1 MVVPRR
7 TNTDEEEQRLDAGRR
22 RRPGFLRRVAGRAL
36 RGVSR
41 AADRAR
47 AGGRG
52 RRR

>member
-7 TNTDEEEQRLDAGRR
+7 TNTEDEEQRIDVGRR
-22 RRPGFLRRVAGRAL
+22 RRPGFLRRAAGRAL
-36 RGVSR
+36 RSVSR

-47 AGGRG
+47 SRG